1 MFAGGVVVV
10 FAGGGVFVAHGVVG
24 AIGFTHFL
32 ASSLLNGIPPA
43 FLIIFICSKATSLLI
58 PTFRLPIVLANAV
71 HSHSDNAQRL
81 THCFFRSAIFSNV
94 RLLFI

>member
-1 MFAGGVVVV
+1 MLGGV
-10 FAGGGVFVAHGVVG
+10 VFVAHGVVG

-43 FLIIFICSKATSLLI
+43 FLIILFICSKATSLLI

-71 HSHSDNAQRL
+71 HSHSLNAQRL